1 MENEKTTT
9 PISQF
14 LLIGT
19 TRTPSVN
26 LVDINDDDQLGAKFV
41 APAQLISRESV

>member
-1 MENEKTTT
+1 MESEEATT

-19 TRTPSVN
+19 TRTSSVN
-26 LVDINDDDQLGAKFV
+26 MVDIKDDDQLGANF
-41 APAQLISRESV
+41 